1 MPNTVRFPRP
11 RPLIAALI
19 AALVGA
25 AGAISVPAASA
36 STTQIS
42 MFEAQELLYNPT
54 GAAQA
59 LRLLGVNEVRLNMSW
74 NSIAPNSSSRTAPH
88 FQATNPSAYP
98 ASAWAPFDAAIRDL
112 TQAGIGVNLD
122 VQGRAPLWAQAKNAP
137 VIGQGSWYPSDS
149 AYQAFVEAVGKR
161 YSGTYTPPGASS
173 PLPAV
178 TFWSIWNEPDYTAQL
193 KPQAIGNAIPNSPHM
208 YRGLVNAAWNG
219 LKASGHGHD
228 KLLIGELAPRGY
240 PRIEF
245 GGLFPVTFV
254 QSLYCV
260 DSHYLPLR
268 GSIARTEGCPTNAAG
283 TRSFRSAN
291 PGLFNA
297 YGFSDHPY
305 MRWYPP
311 NSEQYYTCRTGLCT
325 SLADYGNLTSALDH
339 SLRAYGSSKKY
350 SIFSTEFGYQT
361 APPKPRYSTKDKAY
375 NVTTTTAAEYLNWAE
390 YLSYKNPR
398 IAAYDQYLL
407 ADPPS
412 NTFDNFDPYASG
424 IEFANG
430 QPKPGFYAFLM
441 PLYLPKTSASHG
453 SSLEVWGGVRPARF
467 ASLDTGGGK
476 QTVAIQF
483 APKGS
488 STFTTVSTVTIT
500 NREGYFDTHVVF
512 PGSGTV
518 RLAYTYPAT
527 DMLLSPG
534 TTTYSRSVS
543 VTIN

>member
-11 RPLIAALI
+11 RPLAAALA
-19 AALVGA
+19 AALFA
-25 AGAISVPAASA
+25 AACAISVPAASA
-36 STTQIS
+36 STSQIS
-42 MFEAQELLYNPT
+42 MFEASELTYNPT

-59 LRLLGVNEVRLNMSW
+59 LRLLGVNDVRLIMFWDSL
-74 NSIAPNSSSRTAPH
+74 APDSTARKAPH
-88 FQATNPSAYP
+88 FQATNP
-98 ASAWAPFDAAIRDL
+98 ASYAAAAWAPYDAAITDMTR
-112 TQAGIGVNLD
+112 AGIGVNLD
-122 VQGRAPLWAQAKNAP
+122 VAGRAPVWAQAKNAP
-137 VIGQGSWYPSDS
+137 VSGQGSWDPSTS
-149 AYQAFVEAVGKR
+149 AFQSFVEAVGKR

-178 TFWSIWNEPDYTAQL
+178 RFWSIWNEPNYTAQL
-193 KPQAIGNAIPNSPHM
+193 KPQSIGNAIPNSPRV

-219 LKASGHGHD
+219 LKATGHGHD
-228 KLLIGELAPRGY
+228 KVLIGELAPRGY
-240 PRIEF
+240 PHIQY

-260 DSHYLPLR
+260 DSHYRPLR
-268 GSIARTEGCPTNAAG
+268 GFFARAEGCPTSAAG

-291 PGLFNA
+291 PLLFNA

-311 NSEQYYTCRTGLCT
+311 NSEQYFTCKTGLCT

-339 SLRAYGSSKKY
+339 SLRAYGSKKKY
-350 SIFSTEFGYQT
+350 SIYSTEFGYQT
-361 APPKPRYSTKDKAY
+361 SPPKPYYNKKDHAY
-375 NVTTTTAAEYLNWAE
+375 EVPVATAAMYLNWAE

-398 IAAYDQYLL
+398 VGSYDQYLL

-412 NTFDNFDPYASG
+412 TRADNFDPYASG

-430 QPKPGFYAFLM
+430 SPKPGFYAFLM

-453 SSLEVWGGVRPARF
+453 SSLEVWGGVRPAPF
-467 ASLDTGGGK
+467 ASLDTGGGP

-488 STFTTVSTVTIT
+488 STFTTLSTVTIT
-500 NREGYFDTHVVF
+500 NREGYFDTHVAF
-512 PGSGTV
+512 PSSGTV
-518 RLAYTYPAT
+518 RLQYTYPAT
-527 DMLLSPG
+527 DMLLAPG
-534 TTTYSRSVS
+534 TTTYSRNVS
-543 VTIN
+543 ITIH

>member
-1 MPNTVRFPRP
+1 MTNTVRVPRP
-11 RPLIAALI
+11 RPFV
-19 AALVGA
+19 AALVA
-25 AGAISVPAASA
+25 ALVVAASAISVPAATA

-59 LRLLGVNEVRLNMSW
+59 LRLLGVNEVRLVMPWDSL
-74 NSIAPNSSSRTAPH
+74 APNSTSRTAPH
-88 FQATNPSAYP
+88 FQATNPASYSA
-98 ASAWAPFDAAIRDL
+98 AAWAQYDAAIIAMR
-112 TQAGIGVNLD
+112 QAGIGVNLD

-137 VIGQGSWYPSDS
+137 VSGQGSWYPSAS
-149 AYQAFVEAVGKR
+149 AYQSWVEAVGKR

-208 YRGLVNAAWNG
+208 YRGLVEAAWNG
-219 LKASGHGHD
+219 LKATGHGHD
-228 KLLIGELAPRGY
+228 KILIGELAPRGY
-240 PRIEF
+240 PHIQY

-260 DSHYLPLR
+260 DSHYRPLR
-268 GSIARTEGCPTNAAG
+268 GSIAKAEGCPTNAAG

-291 PGLFNA
+291 PLLFNA

-311 NSEQYYTCRTGLCT
+311 NSEQYFTCKTGLCT

-361 APPKPRYSTKDKAY
+361 SPPKPYYNKKDKAFE
-375 NVTTTTAAEYLNWAE
+375 VPVATAAMYLNWAE

-398 IAAYDQYLL
+398 IGAYDQYLL

-412 NTFDNFDPYASG
+412 NAADNFDPYASG

-430 QPKPGFYAFLM
+430 QPKPGFYAFAV
-441 PLYLPKTSASHG
+441 PLYLPKTSGSHG
-453 SSLEVWGGVRPARF
+453 QRLEVWGGVRAAHF
-467 ASLDTGGGK
+467 ASLDVGGTH
-476 QTVAIQF
+476 QTVEIQF

-500 NREGYFDTHVVF
+500 NSEGYFDTHVAF

-518 RLAYTYPAT
+518 RLQYTYPTT
-527 DMLLSPG
+527 DMLLAPG
-534 TTTYSRSVS
+534 VTIDSRDVS
-543 VTIN
+543 VTIH